1 MKKLIVKK
9 VVSTAIAL
17 LLSVNIISAIPNV
30 AKAAASQP
38 SIFPK
43 PVSYTVG
50 TGQFLLTKTTS
61 IYVAGN
67 SAGETD
73 ELFKNGQ
80 VLANKLNT
88 STGYRISVIKSNNPT
103 AGSIYLTTIGGN
115 DAQGNEGYDLNTTS
129 DQVKLT
135 ANKPEGVF
143 RGIQTLMQLLPADIE
158 KNKIVSGVQWVIPNS
173 NISDKPTYEYRGLM
187 LDVARHFFPV
197 DVVKRQIDLASQ
209 YKINK
214 FHMHLSDDQGWRIE
228 IKSRPELIEYG
239 SKGQVGGGPGGYY
252 TQEQFKEI
260 VNYAAERYIEV
271 IPEID
276 MPGHTNAALAS
287 IAELNPDGK
296 RKAMR
301 TDTAVGYST
310 LMARSEITYQFVDD
324 VVREIAAISPSPYF
338 HLGGD
343 ESSAT
348 TASDYDYFIGRVTT
362 ILDKYGKKAV
372 GWDPSDTSSG
382 TTKDS
387 ILQDWNCTAS
397 TGTSAKAKG
406 MKVIVSPANA
416 YLDMKYYNNTALGL
430 SWRGNVNTSKAYD
443 LNPTACISGAN
454 IYGVESTLW
463 SETVVTQ
470 DNIDYMLY
478 PRLLANVEVGWT
490 PQSNRNW
497 DDFKGRLI
505 DQTSRLQNKGI
516 KFFADPVVWTPPFV
530 PFHMEWKMDEGTGT
544 TLGDTSGYKNGTLVG
559 GATWATGKYGSGISL
574 NGTSGYIDLAT
585 ADIPGNWTVS
595 VWVNGQPSTSR
606 NEALL
611 SGVTSSIKINQKKT
625 GKVGFSI
632 YGGKDYNYNYSIP
645 NNQWT
650 HLTFVGTSTET
661 ALYENGVLKETLPV
675 KIDGPMDL
683 VGAEASGASR
693 NSFIKGSLDELNIF
707 NRALSASE
715 IAALIQSPTAPKT
728 VLTAPQTATAGQS
741 FEVTMGLST
750 VTQSE
755 YQQVY
760 AQDLKLNYDPANLIL
775 ESVESVREGF
785 QVVAQKSDV
794 PGQSRI
800 LAASVAANNKGVLS
814 QGDLLK
820 FKFKVKS
827 TAPTAYTTV
836 SVGSASIANGQG
848 NELQVA
854 DASRMISVISVPPVD
869 KSFLNDLIA
878 EAQGKHNAATE
889 GTGSG
894 QYPAGSKA
902 TLQAAID
909 KAKAVA
915 DNASATNQQVE
926 QASADLNAAL
936 QAFLSSVVTY
946 QPGDVNGDNKFTIGD
961 LAIVAK
967 YYGAKEGDAN
977 WNEAKIADVIGHGK
991 VDIEDL
997 AFVASKILG
1006 YE

>member
-1 MKKLIVKK
+1 MKKSIVKK
-9 VVSTAIAL
+9 AASTAMAL
-17 LLSVNIISAIPNV
+17 LLSANIMSLIPTAASA
-30 AKAAASQP
+30 ATSQP
-38 SIFPK
+38 SIFPN
-43 PVSYTVG
+43 PVSYSVG
-50 TGQFLLTKTTS
+50 TGQFLLTRSTS

-67 SAGETD
+67 SAEETD

-80 VLANKLNT
+80 VLASKLNR
-88 STGYRISVIKSNNPT
+88 STGYQINVIKSNNPS
-103 AGSIYLTTIGGN
+103 AGSIYLTTVGGN
-115 DAQGNEGYDLNTTS
+115 AAQGNEGYDLNTTS

-143 RGIQTLMQLLPADIE
+143 RGIQTLLQLLPADIE
-158 KNKIVSGVQWVIPNS
+158 KSSIVSGVQWVIPNS
-173 NISDKPTYEYRGLM
+173 TISDKPTYEYRGFM

-197 DVVKRQIDLASQ
+197 DIVKRQIDLASQ

-252 TQEQFKEI
+252 TQEEFKEI

-296 RKAMR
+296 RKPMR

-343 ESSAT
+343 ESHVTS
-348 TASDYDYFIGRVTT
+348 ASDYDYFIGRATA
-362 ILDKYGKKAV
+362 ILDKYGKKAI

-382 TTKDS
+382 TTSDTV
-387 ILQDWNCTAS
+387 LQNWNCTPT
-397 TGTSAKAKG
+397 TGTAAKAKG
-406 MKVIVSPANA
+406 LKVIVSPANT
-416 YLDMKYYNNTALGL
+416 YIDMRYYNNTPLGL
-430 SWRGNVNTSKAYD
+430 AWRGNVNTAKAYNW
-443 LNPTACISGAN
+443 NPTDCISGAN

-463 SETVVTQ
+463 SETILTQ
-470 DNIDYMLY
+470 DQMDYMVY
-478 PRLLANVEVGWT
+478 PRLIANAEVGWT

-497 DDFKGRLI
+497 DDFKGRLVN
-505 DQTSRLQNKGI
+505 QTSRLQNKGI
-516 KFFADPVVWTPPFV
+516 KFYADPIVWTPSSS
-530 PFHMEWKMDEGTGT
+530 PFHLEWKMDEGNGSA
-544 TLGDTSGYKNGTLVG
+544 LADTSGYKNGTIVG
-559 GATWATGKYGSGISL
+559 GSAWTTGKYGSAVSL
-574 NGTSGYIDLAT
+574 NGTSSYINLGA
-585 ADIPGNWTVS
+585 ADIPGDWTVG

-611 SGVTSSIKINQKKT
+611 SGVTSSIKINQKRT

-645 NNQWT
+645 SNQWT

-683 VGAEASGASR
+683 VGAEASGNSR
-693 NSFIKGSLDELNIF
+693 NSFIKGSLDEFNIF

-715 IAALIQSPTAPKT
+715 IVALIQSPTEPKA
-728 VLTAPQTATAGQS
+728 VLKAPQTADSGQS
-741 FEVTMGLST
+741 FEATIGLSA
-750 VTQSE
+750 VTQDE

-760 AQDLKLNYDPANLIL
+760 AQDLTLSYDPANLIL
-775 ESVESVREGF
+775 ESVESAREGF
-785 QVVAQKSDV
+785 QVIAKKDTA
-794 PGQSRI
+794 PGQIRI
-800 LAASVAANNKGVLS
+800 LSASVGGDNKGVLP
-814 QGDLLK
+814 QGDLVKL
-820 FKFKVKS
+820 KFKVKS
-827 TAPTAYTTV
+827 VAQTTNTSV
-836 SVGSASIANGQG
+836 SVSKASIANGQG
-848 NELQVA
+848 KELQVG
-854 DASRMISVISVPPVD
+854 DASRTISLVGAPPVD
-869 KSFLNDLIA
+869 KSTLNDLISS
-878 EAQGKHNAATE
+878 AQSKHDAATE
-889 GTGSG
+889 GTTSG

-902 TLQAAID
+902 KLQAAID
-909 KAKAVA
+909 SAKAVA
-915 DNASATNQQVE
+915 ANTEATKQQVE
-926 QASADLNAAL
+926 QAVAELNTAL
-936 QAFLSSVVTY
+936 QAFIASVVTS
-946 QPGDVNGDNKFTIGD
+946 QPGDLNGDNKFTIGD
-961 LAIVAK
+961 LALVAK

-977 WNEAKIADVIGHGK
+977 WNEAKIADVVGHGK

-997 AFVASKILG
+997 AFVANKILAS
-1006 YE
+1006 E